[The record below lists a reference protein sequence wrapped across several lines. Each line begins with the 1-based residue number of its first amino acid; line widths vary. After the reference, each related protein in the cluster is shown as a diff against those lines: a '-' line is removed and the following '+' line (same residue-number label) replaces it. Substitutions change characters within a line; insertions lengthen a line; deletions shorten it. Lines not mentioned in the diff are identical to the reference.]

1 MDCPD
6 LHICALLDQWID
18 AAGTV
23 TLTARLSNGKTATTV
38 IHVQLTNACKNGHDP
53 RWVVTDLPGT
63 WWYGRRE
70 YQCSRCWLC
79 MGEETIPCTG
89 ELSFEHS
96 SVYLTLDGSP
106 KESFTIT
113 SSNPDVAYVLGDTV
127 FAVSTGEA
135 VITLSK
141 GVCTPVYCT
150 VRVLEDSL
158 FVLPDG
164 ISVIEEGAFQY
175 TSITSAI
182 IPDGV
187 TRIESSTFANCEQL
201 AEVCIPDSVT
211 YIAENAFSGSPNVT
225 IVCSDGSYAAAW
237 AESHG
242 VLRAE

>member
-1 MDCPD
+1 M
-6 LHICALLDQWID
+6 
-18 AAGTV
+18 
-23 TLTARLSNGKTATTV
+23 
-38 IHVQLTNACKNGHDP
+38 
-53 RWVVTDLPGT
+53 
-63 WWYGRRE
+63 
-70 YQCSRCWLC
+70 
-79 MGEETIPCTG
+79 
-89 ELSFEHS
+89 
-96 SVYLTLDGSP
+96 YLTLDGRTSAQLGAALDGSQ

-150 VRVLEDSL
+150 VRVLEDSM

-237 AESHG
+237 AESHSIP
-242 VLRAE
+242 RAE